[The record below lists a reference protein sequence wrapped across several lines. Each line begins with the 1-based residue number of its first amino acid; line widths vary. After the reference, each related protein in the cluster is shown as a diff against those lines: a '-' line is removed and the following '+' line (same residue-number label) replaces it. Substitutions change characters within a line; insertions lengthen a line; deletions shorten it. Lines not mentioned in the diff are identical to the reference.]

1 MRASSSTCTAMLAS
15 RTLAIAAAAMLAV
28 GAAHATTLST
38 GKPADPSA
46 SATGLAT
53 RDQLRDCMMTEAS
66 LKQRFQALEVSTAA
80 HEKMVKHVDAEGD
93 RIAELHAN
101 LDHDSPTA
109 VKAYNGLVEE
119 HNRHVGELNKH
130 AHDSLPASHAYND
143 DMAAFN
149 HRCSSLH
156 YSVDDMEAVM
166 AERQKAAAA
175 H

>member
-80 HEKMVKHVDAEGD
+80 HEKMVKQVEAEGD